1 MIVVCKKH
9 VNKGLK
15 MIFLP
20 HVQPISKENTLS
32 GHFKCQVCAQNAD
45 FKLYNFQSNRKQ
57 ITQEAI

>member
-20 HVQPISKENTLS
+20 HIQPISDEYKLDANLN
-32 GHFKCQVCAQNAD
+32 CQICAQQAD
-45 FKLYNFQSNRKQ
+45 FKLFNLLPQRTQLIKQSM
-57 ITQEAI
+57 